1 MVGVILEFQVEI
13 CTWKLLKMY
22 FCFRSKGE
30 LFRSKGRF
38 LSSDL
43 VVFLVYAQYFG
54 NGKYREISQGIIFR
68 DLGNDDE
75 G

>member
-1 MVGVILEFQVEI
+1 MVGVILEPYAET

-30 LFRSKGRF
+30 LFRSKGRP

-43 VVFLVYAQYFG
+43 VAFLVYAQYSG
-54 NGKYREISQGIIFR
+54 NGKYRETS
-68 DLGNDDE
+68 
-75 G
+75 